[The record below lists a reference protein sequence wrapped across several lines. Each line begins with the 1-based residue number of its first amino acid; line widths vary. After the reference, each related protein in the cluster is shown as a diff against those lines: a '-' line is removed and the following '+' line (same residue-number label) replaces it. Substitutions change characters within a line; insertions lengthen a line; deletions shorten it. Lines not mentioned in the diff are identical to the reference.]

1 MRIQGDAGCLVF
13 GRGRNITSVGYGLN
27 VCNLSNPQV
36 EALIIVMAFGDGVFA
51 GVVGGCDSIS
61 AFVRKDTR

>member
-1 MRIQGDAGCLVF
+1 M
-13 GRGRNITSVGYGLN
+13 NITSVGYGLN
-27 VCNLSNPQV
+27 VCNPSNPQV
-36 EALIIVMAFGDGVFA
+36 EALIIVMAFGVGVFA